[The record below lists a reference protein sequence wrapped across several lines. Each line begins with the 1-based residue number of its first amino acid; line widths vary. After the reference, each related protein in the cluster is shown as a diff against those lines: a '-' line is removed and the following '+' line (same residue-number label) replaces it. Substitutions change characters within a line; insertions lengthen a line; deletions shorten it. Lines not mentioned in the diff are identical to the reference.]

1 MTERPRSTGEMIST
15 LCFIGVG
22 LWSLGTALEA
32 PQPKAALLMVCAVA
46 CFLGAAR
53 HPIARRLERW

>member
-1 MTERPRSTGEMIST
+1 MIST

-22 LWSLGTALEA
+22 LWSLGTAMA
-32 PQPKAALLMVCAVA
+32 TPQPKAALLILCAAA

-53 HPIARRLERW
+53 HPIAQIFNQE